1 MKTFYVYIRSV
12 ALKERKTIITTRR
25 SHRVNA
31 VVLADFYLFSFWR
44 TTGRRQLGN
53 SQEFPVYAAA
63 VDSNRA
69 RKKKMIKSK
78 SLFHTA
84 ELAIIIF
91 FSATNA
97 QWYVFLKI
105 HSKGFFSKLS
115 TIYSTIFKMYEIK
128 KKVKRNFHRTDSY
141 NNFFGLF

>member
-1 MKTFYVYIRSV
+1 MLKPLRIINKFKKNHHCAWID
-12 ALKERKTIITTRR
+12 ALKEGKTIITTRR
-25 SHRVNA
+25 SHSVNT
-31 VVLADFYLFSFWR
+31 VVLADFYLFRFLENW

-91 FSATNA
+91 FSAPNV

-105 HSKGFFSKLS
+105 HSKGFFPSWVWHILQSLRCTK
-115 TIYSTIFKMYEIK
+115 IK
-128 KKVKRNFHRTDSY
+128 
-141 NNFFGLF
+141 